1 MRYSKFININENIL
15 VEYIYDDNNL
25 IGEPYNILYNS
36 TTNTSCFVSTD
47 QLVPPI
53 KGYQQT
59 NNELYNQLFI
69 VSQDSYARVPSIGSN
84 QISEVFP
91 NLLVRNYPTSIPIR
105 YDKIRVHIPVD
116 YTFDPNKGFFLRV
129 YTLDSTQRKFV
140 ELSNYHFDISDIE
153 QQYKLEYSSNTF
165 IYAEKQW
172 GKYLEIQVPSITK
185 ISDQIT
191 DGLPT
196 PNSINANLTDGLGL
210 SRNAPIF
217 IDFKDLT
224 SISTLNGVKFVS
236 TSTKKT
242 IVLPQT
248 PEFENLGVRIEE
260 SSQGDFFIIYP
271 TYNGTQAE
279 FVDYLDEQLV
289 FGVKY
294 QVKYIIDL
302 FEEDVKSKSYTFNI
316 YEDFGEELEFR
327 PIFKFTNTTAIIDV
341 SLRLVNMNDGSF
353 VERKASFGL
362 LQGGGQR
369 MGSQANGRITSGN
382 KSGGGGDI
390 CKYSSSLLKINLKK
404 VTTTQVLNYRNI
416 IQPAVGMESFGTRP
430 ILNLVR
436 DPFVVFST
444 GFDVIDDGSSIQI
457 E

>member
-15 VEYIYDDNNL
+15 VEYIYDDSNL

-36 TTNTSCFVSTD
+36 LTDTRSFVSTD
-47 QLVPPI
+47 QLVPPL

-59 NNELYNQLFI
+59 NNELYNQLHI
-69 VSQDSYARVPSIGSN
+69 VTQDAYARVPSIGDN
-84 QISEVFP
+84 QISDSFP
-91 NLLVRNYPTSIPIR
+91 NLQLKNYPTSIPIR

-116 YTFDPNKGFFLRV
+116 YTFEPNKGFFLRV
-129 YTLDSTQRKFV
+129 YTLDTTERKFV

-153 QQYKLEYSSNTF
+153 QQYKLEYASNTM

-191 DGLPT
+191 DGVVT
-196 PNSINANLTDGLGL
+196 PNSINANLTDGVGL
-210 SRNAPIF
+210 SRTAPIF
-217 IDFKDLT
+217 IDIKDLL
-224 SISTLNGVKFVS
+224 SIRTVNGVKFVT
-236 TSTKKT
+236 TSTKRT
-242 IVLPQT
+242 FVLPQT

-260 SSQGDFFIIYP
+260 SSQGDFFVIYP

-294 QVKYIIDL
+294 QLKYIIDL
-302 FEEDVKSKSYTFNI
+302 YEEDVKSKTYMFNI

-327 PIFKFTNTTAIIDV
+327 PIFKFTNTTAVIDV
-341 SLRLVNMNDGSF
+341 TLRLVNMNDETS
-353 VERKASFGL
+353 VERKASYGL

-369 MGSQANGRITSGN
+369 MGSQTNSRITSSN

-390 CKYSSSLLKINLKK
+390 CRYSSSLLKINLKK
-404 VTTTQVLNYRNI
+404 VTTTEVINYRNI
-416 IQPAVGMESFGTRP
+416 LQAAVGTESFGTRP

-436 DPFVVFST
+436 DPFIVFST

>member
-1 MRYSKFININENIL
+1 MRYSKFINISENIL

-316 YEDFGEELEFR
+316 YEDFG
-327 PIFKFTNTTAIIDV
+327 
-341 SLRLVNMNDGSF
+341 G
-353 VERKASFGL
+353 
-362 LQGGGQR
+362 
-369 MGSQANGRITSGN
+369 
-382 KSGGGGDI
+382 
-390 CKYSSSLLKINLKK
+390 
-404 VTTTQVLNYRNI
+404 
-416 IQPAVGMESFGTRP
+416 GMESYDGHISKTIYREASEETDNILSFDILDEMYEIGTSYYTYVAASKYMLSIVIYDYNDASQTLKDLFYVSEKTVENGATLHWLCQIP
-430 ILNLVR
+430 IKLLNPRIQYLV
-436 DPFVVFST
+436 
-444 GFDVIDDGSSIQI
+444 GFRG
-457 E
+457 